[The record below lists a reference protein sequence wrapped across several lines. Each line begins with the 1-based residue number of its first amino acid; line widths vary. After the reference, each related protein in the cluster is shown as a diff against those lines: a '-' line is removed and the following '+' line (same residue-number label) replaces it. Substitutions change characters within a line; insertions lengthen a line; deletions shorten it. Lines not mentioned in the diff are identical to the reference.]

1 MKGMLFKSN
10 KIEVLGYWNE
20 VVLTLN
26 PGHIVDAFRAA
37 ARFYG
42 DNGYPALRDYYTDA
56 ATAVMHTPWYR
67 DWLKTV

>member
-1 MKGMLFKSN
+1 MLFKSN

-20 VVLTLN
+20 VVLTLE
-26 PGHIVDAFRAA
+26 PGHIVDAFWAA

-42 DNGYPALRDYYTDA
+42 DNGCPELRDYFTDA

-67 DWLKTV
+67 DWAKTV